1 MEKIKLA
8 DCEIGDIVD
17 IGVEHKFIVFSKG
30 SNRVGLLCQDLW
42 IEDVEFGE
50 TSNYI
55 GSDVQRLLDKDV
67 LPIIETAV
75 GSENIIEESIDLTAI
90 DGTNNYG
97 SVNCKVRLLTFD
109 ELRTNSKL
117 TRNQYL
123 TYWWWLMNPWLDNE
137 VDEYGVAVVSPQG
150 GIYGGICDCNRGVRP
165 FVSLSSS
172 IFVSKE

>member
-55 GSDVQRLLDKDV
+55 GSNVQKLLDEDV

-75 GSENIIEESIDLTAI
+75 GPDNVIEESIDLTAV

-109 ELRTNSKL
+109 EFRTDNKL
-117 TRNQYL
+117 TRNPYL
-123 TYWWWLMNPWLDNE
+123 PDWWWLMNPWYDKKVSPYFL
-137 VDEYGVAVVSPQG
+137 AVVSPRG
-150 GIYGGICDCNRGVRP
+150 GISLACYFSGCGVRP
-165 FVSLSSS
+165 VCILKSN

>member
-1 MEKIKLA
+1 MEKVKLS

-42 IEDVEFGE
+42 LEDVEFGE

-55 GSDVQRLLDKDV
+55 GSNVQRLLNEEM
-67 LPIIETAV
+67 LPIIEAAV
-75 GSENIIEESIDLTAI
+75 GSDNVIEENISLTAI
-90 DGTNNYG
+90 DGSNSYG
-97 SVNCKVRLLTFD
+97 SVDCKVRLLTFD
-109 ELRTNSKL
+109 EFRINSKL
-117 TRNQYL
+117 TRNPNL
-123 TYWWWLMNPWLDNE
+123 PDWWWIMNPWLDKEINP
-137 VDEYGVAVVSPQG
+137 YGVAVVSPRG
-150 GIYGGICDCNRGVRP
+150 GVHDDYCGYGHGVRP

>member
-1 MEKIKLA
+1 MEKVKLS

-42 IEDVEFGE
+42 LDDVEFGE

-55 GSDVQRLLDKDV
+55 GSNVQRLLNEEV
-67 LPIIETAV
+67 LPIIESAV
-75 GSENIIEESIDLTAI
+75 GHENVIEETIDLTAI

-97 SVNCKVRLLTFD
+97 YVDCKVRLLTFD
-109 ELRTNSKL
+109 EFRTNSKL
-117 TRNQYL
+117 TRNPDL
-123 TYWWWLMNPWLDNE
+123 SDWWWLMNPYLDKE
-137 VDEYGVAVVSPQG
+137 VYSYGVAVVSPRG
-150 GIYGGICDCNRGVRP
+150 HVCSDDCSCSYGVRP
-165 FVSLSSS
+165 FVSLSSA